1 MAELPKHII
10 DSITSGNTSLGDNP
24 AFPPSEKFIEK
35 LVGKYYN
42 SVSEKIEGE
51 SKEEIVRMLN
61 KLVSECQKKERPVRS
76 ALEKLCG
83 EIVNDMFEIP
93 EDTVK
98 IDISLTDTVDTSQCR
113 AIPEED
119 GNYSFDNI
127 EDMKFLGSEIKKR
140 RMLNALVEG
149 ASEYIGYNISS
160 YVKELFDIEPSLPEM
175 YMKIIAYSRYLMY
188 ELDENELEMGNSG
201 GDVKVF
207 MKPAPDILEIKAEAT
222 LFPVLLQNTIK
233 GILEVAILQGL
244 PDNKEKAFYVMK
256 KSDYK
261 MAEAWDS
268 RIGVPMWEKVAESLG
283 DENEVPLNYFL
294 MELSMMPSDTFNNV
308 MQELLAGTKNGK
320 EMVDIICSK
329 IKHDLDEEDF
339 NDYISKTNDLY
350 PIEDG
355 YFTEEDFPSEE
366 PYWY

>member
-51 SKEEIVRMLN
+51 SKEEVVRMLN
-61 KLVSECQKKERPVRS
+61 KLVSECQKNERPVRS

-119 GNYSFDNI
+119 ANYSFDDI

-149 ASEYIGYNISS
+149 ASEYIGYNVSS
-160 YVKELFDIEPSLPEM
+160 YVKKLFDIEPSLPEM
-175 YMKIIAYSRYLMY
+175 YMNIIAYSRYLMY

-201 GDVKVF
+201 GNVKVF
-207 MKPAPDILEIKAEAT
+207 MKPAPDMLEIKAEAT

-244 PDNKEKAFYVMK
+244 PDSKEKAFYVMK

-261 MAEAWDS
+261 MAEVWDS

-283 DENEVPLNYFL
+283 NENEVPLNYFL

-320 EMVDIICSK
+320 EMVNIICDN
-329 IKHDLDEEDF
+329 IKDKLDEEDF

>member
-83 EIVNDMFEIP
+83 EIVNNMFEIP

-119 GNYSFDNI
+119 VNYSFDDI

-149 ASEYIGYNISS
+149 ASEYIAYNVSS

-201 GDVKVF
+201 GNVKVF
-207 MKPAPDILEIKAEAT
+207 MKPAPDMMEIKAEAT
-222 LFPVLLQNTIK
+222 LFPVLFQNTIK

-244 PDNKEKAFYVMK
+244 PDSKEKAFYVMK

-261 MAEAWDS
+261 MAEVWDS
-268 RIGVPMWEKVAESLG
+268 RLGVPMWGKIEETLG
-283 DENEVPLNYFL
+283 GVDEVPLNYFL
-294 MELSMMPSDTFNNV
+294 MELSMMPSETFNNV
-308 MQELLAGTKNGK
+308 MQEVLAGTKNGK
-320 EMVDIICSK
+320 EMVNIICDN
-329 IKHDLDEEDF
+329 IKDKLDEEDF
-339 NDYISKTNDLY
+339 NDYISKTNGLY

-366 PYWY
+366 PYGY